1 MESRSSLHIFLC
13 CAFLFFCACDRHTE
27 TSEKA
32 QQLPV
37 QEVRVATVVKQPVVR
52 ENEVMGTVTAV
63 ERATISSRAGGII
76 KELPIE
82 LGSIVRKGDVLARI
96 GAEEIAARLSRSE
109 TVLKQ
114 ARRNLDREKR
124 LLEKGAATRE
134 RVKELEEAL
143 RIAEAGY
150 REAQAMFG
158 YTTVTAP
165 FSGLVSQKMVNAGD
179 LAAPGTPLLVL
190 ENNRNLQVVVEVPE
204 ALSLQI
210 RRDQELPVSVPAAG
224 FSGSGKVAEIGPT
237 TDPLSRTATIKITV
251 EEHARTR
258 PGQFARVTFSGNGGD
273 ALLVPESAVLFF
285 GQMEKLFVVRD
296 SKALLRLVRTG
307 RRSNGMAEILSGLNG
322 GEEVVYDNADRLI
335 DGQPIRVMP

>member
-1 MESRSSLHIFLC
+1 MLHIILC
-13 CAFLFFCACDRHTE
+13 CAFLSLPACERHKE
-27 TSEKA
+27 TGKKPPE
-32 QQLPV
+32 LPV
-37 QEVRVATVVKQPVVR
+37 QEVRVATVVKQQVVR

-76 KELPIE
+76 EELPIE
-82 LGSIVRKGDVLARI
+82 LGTTVRQGDVLAKI

-109 TVLKQ
+109 TVLEQ

-165 FSGLVSQKMVNAGD
+165 FGGLVSQKMVNVGD

-190 ENNRNLQVVVEVPE
+190 ENSSNLQVVVEVPE
-204 ALSLQI
+204 ALALQI
-210 RRDQELPVSVPAAG
+210 RRDQELPVTIPAAG

-251 EEHARTR
+251 EEHTHLR

-273 ALLVPESAVLFF
+273 ALLVPESAVLSF
-285 GQMEKLFVVRD
+285 GQMEKLFVVQH

-307 RRSNGMAEILSGLNG
+307 RRSNGMVEILSGLSG
-322 GEEVVYDNADRLI
+322 GEEVVNQNADRLI
-335 DGQPIRVMP
+335 DGQPIRITP